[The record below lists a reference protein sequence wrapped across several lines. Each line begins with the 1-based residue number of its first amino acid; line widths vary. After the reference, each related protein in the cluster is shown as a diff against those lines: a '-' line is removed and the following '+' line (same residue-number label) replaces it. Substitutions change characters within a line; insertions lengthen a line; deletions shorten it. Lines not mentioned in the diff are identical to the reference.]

1 MKAGID
7 YIGVGVGAIILNSK
21 KELFLTKRGKKA
33 QNEVGKWEFPGGA
46 VHFGETLRKALKRE
60 VLEEFG
66 IKIDVGELFDV
77 NNHLIPDEKQH
88 WVSAVFFAKIKK
100 GKPKI
105 IEPEKCDAVGWFPL
119 EKISKLPLSIVA
131 RSEVKKLKNDNYF

>member
-1 MKAGID
+1 MKAGIN

-33 QNEVGKWEFPGGA
+33 RNEVGRWEFPGGA
-46 VHFGETLRKALKRE
+46 VHFGETQKNALKRE
-60 VLEEFG
+60 IHEEFG
-66 IKIDVGELFDV
+66 IEIDVGELFDV
-77 NNHLIPDEKQH
+77 NDHLIPDEKQH

-105 IEPEKCDAVGWFPL
+105 FEPDKCDSIGWFAL
-119 EKISKLPLSIVA
+119 KKISKLPLSIIT